1 MCIRDSFNTHKILD
15 SNLKLLES
23 DRYDLINQDSLKYLE
38 NEQLQPFD
46 YVFLDPPFNQ
56 GLIPLILSLIS
67 KQNLID
73 SKSKIYVE
81 SEFEID
87 LELLNSNIKYNCTI
101 EKQKKIRECLLL
113 SDKLGLTM
121 KKIAI
126 YPGSFDPITNG
137 HIDVIK
143 RASKLFDEVI
153 IAITQNASKSSFLSI
168 DERVSAAENSI
179 SSLKNTKVMSFNSLL
194 VDFAKEHNAQI
205 IIRGL
210 RAVSDFEYEFQLSGM
225 NKRLNSEIE
234 TLFMTPSEEFA
245 NISSSLVREILLLGG
260 DISPFVP
267 GEVKKILLD
276 IAKK

>member
-1 MCIRDSFNTHKILD
+1 
-15 SNLKLLES
+15 
-23 DRYDLINQDSLKYLE
+23 
-38 NEQLQPFD
+38 
-46 YVFLDPPFNQ
+46 
-56 GLIPLILSLIS
+56 
-67 KQNLID
+67 
-73 SKSKIYVE
+73 
-81 SEFEID
+81 
-87 LELLNSNIKYNCTI
+87 
-101 EKQKKIRECLLL
+101 
-113 SDKLGLTM
+113 M

-137 HIDVIK
+137 HIDLIK

-153 IAITQNASKSSFLSI
+153 IAITQNANKSSFLSI
-168 DERVSAAENSI
+168 EQRVSAAENSI
-179 SSLKNTKVMSFNSLL
+179 SSLTNTTVLSFNNLL
-194 VDFAKEHNAQI
+194 VDFAKEQNAQI

-225 NKRLNSEIE
+225 NKRLNSQIE

-267 GEVKKILLD
+267 SEVKTILLD